1 MRSNDLFLGAPY
13 NIASYALL
21 ANLIAS
27 VTGHMPG
34 ELTYY
39 VNSAHIYENH
49 IDQIKEQLEREP
61 LELPGLYF
69 EYKDSIFEY
78 SVDDFKIENYKS
90 HPSIKAPLS
99 VGV

>member
-1 MRSNDLFLGAPY
+1 M
-13 NIASYALL
+13 
-21 ANLIAS
+21 
-27 VTGHMPG
+27 
-34 ELTYY
+34 
-39 VNSAHIYENH
+39 
-49 IDQIKEQLEREP
+49 EQLEREP

-99 VGV
+99 VGI